1 MLSSLA
7 RLQLTVFHW
16 LRRRRRRKLLA
27 LPFPQAWEAIMRR
40 NVAHDEW
47 LEAEEQAHLRDLI
60 RVFVAEKSWE
70 GCGGLALTDEIRV
83 TVAAQACLLI
93 LGLSDDLYRNVHSIL
108 IYPSTVII
116 PPQRPGAFEV
126 LTRPVGHDQPI
137 LGEAQ
142 LRGPVILVWD
152 AVKRTGRHPESG
164 HNVVY
169 HEFAHKLDMLDG
181 RADGTPPLA
190 ERSEIRR
197 WSEVCSREYLS
208 LRERKARGQASL
220 LDAYGATNEAEFFAV
235 ATEHFFDQPAA
246 LRSRHRELYD
256 VLQAFYHQDPAARVT
271 QHSSRV

>member
-1 MLSSLA
+1 MLVLA
-7 RLQLTVFHW
+7 VFNW
-16 LRRRRRRKLLA
+16 IQRRRRKKLLA
-27 LPFPQAWEAIMRR
+27 EPFPATWEAIIRR

-47 LEAEEQAHLRDLI
+47 LGVEERERLRDLV

-70 GCGGLALTDEIRV
+70 GCGGLVLTDEIRV

-93 LGLSDDLYRNVHSIL
+93 LNLPDELYRKVHSVL
-108 IYPSTVII
+108 IYPSTVVI
-116 PPQRPGAFEV
+116 PARRPGAFEIP
-126 LTRPVGHDQPI
+126 TRPVGESQPI

-190 ERSEIRR
+190 ERSEIQR
-197 WSEVCSREYLS
+197 WSQVCSREYLA
-208 LRERKARGQASL
+208 LRERKARGQEGL
-220 LDAYGATNEAEFFAV
+220 LDAYGATNEADFFAV
-235 ATEHFFDQPAA
+235 ATEHFFDQPSA
-246 LRSRHRELYD
+246 LRSRHPELYE
-256 VLQAFYHQDPAARVT
+256 VLQAFYRQDPARRIRERN
-271 QHSSRV
+271 SRVS